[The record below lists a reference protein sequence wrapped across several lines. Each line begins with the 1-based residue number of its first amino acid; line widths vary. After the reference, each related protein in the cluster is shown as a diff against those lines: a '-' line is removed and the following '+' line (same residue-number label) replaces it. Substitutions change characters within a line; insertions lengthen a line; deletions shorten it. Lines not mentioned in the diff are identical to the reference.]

1 MPKTILDCD
10 GTQLWN
16 LPPEEITAQSRLEKR
31 PLTPLIYGL
40 QLRLLFLLGYGLC
53 VFVFPAH
60 SQTAEEEPVPGPD
73 SHETGQGPH
82 GHLFG
87 EWGGV
92 RTRLEERGVKFDFQ
106 YVSDSLWNLK
116 SVQPERFASWNR
128 FRGTVDIDFGE
139 LIGQQELYFHAT
151 ALWQGGGNL
160 GTYLGLLT
168 SPSGM
173 SSENTCRL
181 DSWWIEKRWLDE
193 RITGRVG
200 QFAGQDFYGAQHD
213 AASFIFEPMGYALGN
228 LFTDYESFDPPSTPA
243 MEVRVVPIR
252 NLYVKSM
259 VAAAV
264 RSPFSQNPTGLVPQF
279 NGAPVSTS
287 EIGFTPGT
295 KASSVRAFDNV
306 ESRKGYSGLYQFGA
320 SYNPGKFTSPTSA
333 TPRSGNYL
341 LYWMASQALWRVD
354 AKEARGLDATF
365 AYDWSPPSVN
375 RNNRLLTAGLRFNEP
390 LPVHIHN
397 TMSLGY
403 VRNSLSPQF
412 LSAGMPAWKTEQGAE
427 FNALLDVGPML
438 LLQPVIQYY
447 VDVGGGVQRAVVFGF
462 RTKAEF

>member
-1 MPKTILDCD
+1 MRFHS
-10 GTQLWN
+10 GSVR
-16 LPPEEITAQSRLEKR
+16 ASLEPGR
-31 PLTPLIYGL
+31 GAFSSVAIAEVAYG
-40 QLRLLFLLGYGLC
+40 LRLLLLACGP
-53 VFVFPAH
+53 FAFAFPAH
-60 SQTAEEEPVPGPD
+60 SQTPQEEPLPGPD

-87 EWGGV
+87 DWGGE
-92 RTRLEERGVKFDFQ
+92 RTHACRSDGVNFDFQ

-116 SVQPERFASWNR
+116 SEQKERFASWNR
-128 FRGTVDIDFGE
+128 FRGTVDIDFGA
-139 LIGQQELYFHAT
+139 LTGQQDCISTRPRSGRAAAISERI
-151 ALWQGGGNL
+151 WVCS
-160 GTYLGLLT
+160 T

-173 SSENTCRL
+173 SSMNTFRL

-193 RITGRVG
+193 RITARAG
-200 QFAGQDFYGAQHD
+200 QFAGQDFYGAQHY

-228 LFTDYESFDPPSTPA
+228 LFTTLESFDPPSTPA
-243 MEVRVVPIR
+243 MEIRVVPVH
-252 NLYVKSM
+252 NFYVKSM
-259 VAAAV
+259 VLAAV

-279 NGAPVSTS
+279 NGTPVSVS
-287 EIGFTPGT
+287 EIGFTPGK

-306 ESRKGYSGLYQFGA
+306 EGRKGYSGLYQFGA

-333 TPRSGNYL
+333 TPQSGNYL

-354 AKEARGLDATF
+354 PKEAKGLDATF

-375 RNNRLLTAGLRFNEP
+375 RNNTMLTAGLRFNEP
-390 LPVHIHN
+390 LPLHIHN

-412 LSAGMPAWKTEQGAE
+412 LPPGTPAWKTEQGVE
-427 FNALLDVGPML
+427 FNTLLDVLPML

-447 VDVGGGVQRAVVFGF
+447 ANVGGGTQRAVVFGF
-462 RTKAEF
+462 RTKVEF

>member
-1 MPKTILDCD
+1 MRKLASKFVCL
-10 GTQLWN
+10 LWAVWYGFAA
-16 LPPEEITAQSRLEKR
+16 TA
-31 PLTPLIYGL
+31 
-40 QLRLLFLLGYGLC
+40 F
-53 VFVFPAH
+53 
-60 SQTAEEEPVPGPD
+60 SQAAQEEPTPGPD

-87 EWGGV
+87 QWGGE

-106 YVSDSLWNLK
+106 YVSDSLWNIK
-116 SVQPERFASWNR
+116 SEQQERLASWNR
-128 FRGTVDIDFGE
+128 FRGTVDIDFGALTGE
-139 LIGQQELYFHAT
+139 HGLYFHAT

-173 SSENTCRL
+173 SSANTCRL

-193 RITGRVG
+193 RLTARVG
-200 QFAGQDFYGAQHD
+200 QFAEQDFYGAQHY

-228 LFTDYESFDPPSTPA
+228 LFTTLESFDPPSTPA
-243 MEVRVVPIR
+243 LEVRVAPMSTF
-252 NLYVKSM
+252 YVKSM

-264 RSPFSQNPTGLVPQF
+264 RSPFSQNPTGLVPTF
-279 NGAPVSTS
+279 NGTPVSVS
-287 EIGFTPGT
+287 EIGFTPGRR
-295 KASSVRAFDNV
+295 ASSVRAFDDV
-306 ESRKGYSGLYQFGA
+306 ENRKGYSGLYQFGA
-320 SYNPGKFTSPTSA
+320 SYNPAKFTSPTSGMRR
-333 TPRSGNYL
+333 PGNYL

-354 AKEARGLDATF
+354 PKGGKGLDGTL
-365 AYDWSPPSVN
+365 AYDWSPPDVN

-390 LPVHIHN
+390 LPVHFHN

-412 LSAGMPAWKTEQGAE
+412 LPPGMPAWKTEQGVE
-427 FNALLDVGPML
+427 FNTLLDPLPML

-447 VDVGGGVQRAVVFGF
+447 ANVGGGAQRAVVFGF
-462 RTKAEF
+462 RTKVEF

>member
-1 MPKTILDCD
+1 MHELAGKLV
-10 GTQLWN
+10 
-16 LPPEEITAQSRLEKR
+16 
-31 PLTPLIYGL
+31 
-40 QLRLLFLLGYGLC
+40 FLVWAAWYAFTGPTL
-53 VFVFPAH
+53 AH
-60 SQTAEEEPVPGPD
+60 SQVAQQEPPPGPD

-87 EWGGV
+87 EWGGE
-92 RTRLEERGVKFDFQ
+92 RTRLEERGVTFDFQ
-106 YVSDSLWNLK
+106 YVSDSLWNIK
-116 SVQPERFASWNR
+116 SQQRERLASWNR
-128 FRGTVDIDFGE
+128 FRGTVDIDFGTLVGE
-139 LIGQQELYFHAT
+139 RGLYFHAT

-173 SSENTCRL
+173 SSANTCRL

-193 RITGRVG
+193 RLTARVG
-200 QFAGQDFYGAQHD
+200 QFAEQDFYGADHY

-228 LFTDYESFDPPSTPA
+228 LFTTLESFDPPSTPA
-243 MEVRVVPIR
+243 MEVRVAPTP

-279 NGAPVSTS
+279 NGTPVSVS
-287 EIGFTPGT
+287 EIGFTPGK

-320 SYNPGKFTSPTSA
+320 SYNPAKFTSPNST

-354 AKEARGLDATF
+354 PKAAKGLDATL
-365 AYDWSPPSVN
+365 AYDWSPAEIN
-375 RNNRLLTAGLRFNEP
+375 RSNRLLTTGVRFNEP
-390 LPVHIHN
+390 LPLHIHN

-403 VRNSLSPQF
+403 VRNSLSSQF
-412 LSAGMPAWKTEQGAE
+412 LPPGMPAWKTEQGAE

-438 LLQPVIQYY
+438 LLQPVVQYY
-447 VDVGGGVQRAVVFGF
+447 ADVGGGVQRAVVFGF
-462 RTKAEF
+462 RTKVEF